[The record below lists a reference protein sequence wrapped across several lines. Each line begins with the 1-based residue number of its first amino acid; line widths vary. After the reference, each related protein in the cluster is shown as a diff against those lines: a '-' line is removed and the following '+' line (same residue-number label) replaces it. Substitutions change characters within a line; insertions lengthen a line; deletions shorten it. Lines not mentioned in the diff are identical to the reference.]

1 MIKDVEF
8 SENIENF
15 RAPGFPS
22 YDEIIEYE
30 ASGEG
35 KKNALEY
42 EKAYIA
48 LIEQVKD
55 KPREEQVKFLLEHI
69 DELRRMIDLFSF
81 CRDQEMFPEGETSDE
96 VLANVMLYRYEHN
109 ISILDD
115 EYSIKTIDYARKLA
129 SSLFYGQGKQ
139 EALALRKFIKEH
151 PEEYKAIQEENH
163 RKAELRAR
171 DIHDFNMELKEKYS
185 LEELITGRFIDS
197 EDTGNKK

>member
-1 MIKDVEF
+1 MIKDMEF

-81 CRDQEMFPEGETSDE
+81 CRDQEMFPEGETYDE

-115 EYSIKTIDYARKLA
+115 EYSIKTIDYARSVKSRI
-129 SSLFYGQGKQ
+129 SSERGRKKA
-139 EALALRKFIKEH
+139 EAENKFAKEH
-151 PEEYKAIQEENH
+151 PEEYKAILEKRHQEAIRLGGKIAETGKKL
-163 RKAELRAR
+163 RKEYA
-171 DIHDFNMELKEKYS
+171 DYT
-185 LEELITGRFIDS
+185 LEELISGKIC
-197 EDTGNKK
+197 K

>member
-1 MIKDVEF
+1 MIKDMEF

-30 ASGEG
+30 ASGKG

-42 EKAYIA
+42 EMAYIA

-81 CRDQEMFPEGETSDE
+81 CRDQEMFPEGETYDE

-115 EYSIKTIDYARKLA
+115 EYSIKTIDYARSVKSRI
-129 SSLFYGQGKQ
+129 SSERGRKKA
-139 EALALRKFIKEH
+139 EAENKFAKEH
-151 PEEYKAIQEENH
+151 PEEYKAILEKRHQEAIRLGGKIAETGKKL
-163 RKAELRAR
+163 RKEYA
-171 DIHDFNMELKEKYS
+171 DYT
-185 LEELITGRFIDS
+185 LEELISGKIR
-197 EDTGNKK
+197 NN

>member
-81 CRDQEMFPEGETSDE
+81 CRDQEMFPEGETYDE

-115 EYSIKTIDYARKLA
+115 EYSIKTIDYARSVKSRI
-129 SSLFYGQGKQ
+129 SSERGRKKA
-139 EALALRKFIKEH
+139 EAENKFAKEH
-151 PEEYKAIQEENH
+151 PEEYKAILEKRHQEAIRLGKKIAETGKKL
-163 RKAELRAR
+163 RKEYA
-171 DIHDFNMELKEKYS
+171 DYT
-185 LEELITGRFIDS
+185 LEELISGKIR
-197 EDTGNKK
+197 NN

>member
-30 ASGEG
+30 ARGEG

-81 CRDQEMFPEGETSDE
+81 CRDQEMFPEGETYDE

-115 EYSIKTIDYARKLA
+115 EYSIKTIDYARSIKSRI
-129 SSLFYGQGKQ
+129 SSERGRKKA
-139 EALALRKFIKEH
+139 EAENKFAKEH
-151 PEEYKAIQEENH
+151 LEEYKAILEKRHQEAIRLGGKIAETGKKL
-163 RKAELRAR
+163 RKEYAE
-171 DIHDFNMELKEKYS
+171 YT
-185 LEELITGRFIDS
+185 LEELISGKIR
-197 EDTGNKK
+197 NN

>member
-1 MIKDVEF
+1 MIKDMEF

-22 YDEIIEYE
+22 YEEIIEYE

-81 CRDQEMFPEGETSDE
+81 CRDQEMFPEGETYDE

-115 EYSIKTIDYARKLA
+115 EYSIKTIDYARSVKSRI
-129 SSLFYGQGKQ
+129 SSERGRKKA
-139 EALALRKFIKEH
+139 EAENKFATEH
-151 PEEYKAIQEENH
+151 PEEYKAILEKRHQEAIRLGEKIAETGKKL
-163 RKAELRAR
+163 RKEYA
-171 DIHDFNMELKEKYS
+171 DYT
-185 LEELITGRFIDS
+185 LEELISGKIR
-197 EDTGNKK
+197 NN

>member
-30 ASGEG
+30 ARGEG

-115 EYSIKTIDYARKLA
+115 EYSIKTIDYARSVKSRI
-129 SSLFYGQGKQ
+129 SSERGRKKA
-139 EALALRKFIKEH
+139 EAENKFAKEH
-151 PEEYKAIQEENH
+151 PEEYKAILEKRHQEAIRLGGKIAETGKKL
-163 RKAELRAR
+163 RKEYA
-171 DIHDFNMELKEKYS
+171 DYT
-185 LEELITGRFIDS
+185 LEELIRGKIR
-197 EDTGNKK
+197 NN

>member
-15 RAPGFPS
+15 RVPGFPS
-22 YDEIIEYE
+22 YEEIIEYE

-81 CRDQEMFPEGETSDE
+81 CRDQEMFPEGETYDE

-115 EYSIKTIDYARKLA
+115 EYSIKTIDYARSVKSRI
-129 SSLFYGQGKQ
+129 SSERGRKKA
-139 EALALRKFIKEH
+139 EAENKFAKEH
-151 PEEYKAIQEENH
+151 PKEYKAILEKRHQEAIRLGEKIAETGKKL
-163 RKAELRAR
+163 RKEYA
-171 DIHDFNMELKEKYS
+171 DYT
-185 LEELITGRFIDS
+185 LEELISGKIR
-197 EDTGNKK
+197 NN

>member
-81 CRDQEMFPEGETSDE
+81 CRDQEMFPEGETYDE

-115 EYSIKTIDYARKLA
+115 EYSIKTIDYARSVKSRI
-129 SSLFYGQGKQ
+129 SSERGRKKA
-139 EALALRKFIKEH
+139 EAENKFAKEH
-151 PEEYKAIQEENH
+151 PEEYKAILEKRHQEAIRLGGKIAETGKKL
-163 RKAELRAR
+163 RKEYA
-171 DIHDFNMELKEKYS
+171 DYT
-185 LEELITGRFIDS
+185 LEELISGKIR
-197 EDTGNKK
+197 NN

>member
-1 MIKDVEF
+1 
-8 SENIENF
+8 
-15 RAPGFPS
+15 
-22 YDEIIEYE
+22 
-30 ASGEG
+30 
-35 KKNALEY
+35 
-42 EKAYIA
+42 
-48 LIEQVKD
+48 
-55 KPREEQVKFLLEHI
+55 
-69 DELRRMIDLFSF
+69 MIDLFSF

-96 VLANVMLYRYEHN
+96 ILANVMLYRYEHN

-197 EDTGNKK
+197 EETSNKK

>member
-1 MIKDVEF
+1 MIKDMEF

-15 RAPGFPS
+15 RVPGFPS
-22 YDEIIEYE
+22 YEEIIEYE

-81 CRDQEMFPEGETSDE
+81 CRDQEMFPEGETYDE

-115 EYSIKTIDYARKLA
+115 EYSIKTIDYARSVKSRI
-129 SSLFYGQGKQ
+129 SSERGRKKA
-139 EALALRKFIKEH
+139 EAENKFAKEH
-151 PEEYKAIQEENH
+151 PEEYKAILEKRHQEAIRLGEKIAETGKKL
-163 RKAELRAR
+163 RKEYA
-171 DIHDFNMELKEKYS
+171 DYT
-185 LEELITGRFIDS
+185 LEELISGKIR
-197 EDTGNKK
+197 NN

>member
-55 KPREEQVKFLLEHI
+55 KPREEQVKFLLVHI

-81 CRDQEMFPEGETSDE
+81 CRDQEMFPEGETYDE

-115 EYSIKTIDYARKLA
+115 EYSIKTIDYARSVKSRI
-129 SSLFYGQGKQ
+129 SSERGRKKA
-139 EALALRKFIKEH
+139 EAENKFAKEH
-151 PEEYKAIQEENH
+151 PEEYKAILEKRHQEAIRLGGKIAETGKKL
-163 RKAELRAR
+163 RKEYA
-171 DIHDFNMELKEKYS
+171 DYT
-185 LEELITGRFIDS
+185 LEELISGKIR
-197 EDTGNKK
+197 NN

>member
-1 MIKDVEF
+1 MEF

-81 CRDQEMFPEGETSDE
+81 CRDQEMFPEGETYDE

-115 EYSIKTIDYARKLA
+115 EYSIKTIDYARSVKSRI
-129 SSLFYGQGKQ
+129 SSERGRKKA
-139 EALALRKFIKEH
+139 EAEKKFAKEH
-151 PEEYKAIQEENH
+151 PEEYKAILEKRHQEAIRLGGKIAETGKKL
-163 RKAELRAR
+163 RKEYA
-171 DIHDFNMELKEKYS
+171 DYT
-185 LEELITGRFIDS
+185 LEELISGKIR
-197 EDTGNKK
+197 NN

>member
-1 MIKDVEF
+1 MIKDMEF

-30 ASGEG
+30 ASGKG

-81 CRDQEMFPEGETSDE
+81 CRDQEMFPEGETYDE

-115 EYSIKTIDYARKLA
+115 EYSIKTIDYARSVKSRI
-129 SSLFYGQGKQ
+129 SSERGRKKA
-139 EALALRKFIKEH
+139 EAENKFAKEH
-151 PEEYKAIQEENH
+151 PEEYKAILEKRHQEAIRLGGKIAETGKKL
-163 RKAELRAR
+163 RKEYA
-171 DIHDFNMELKEKYS
+171 DYT
-185 LEELITGRFIDS
+185 LEELISGKIR
-197 EDTGNKK
+197 NN

>member
-22 YDEIIEYE
+22 YEEIIEYE

-81 CRDQEMFPEGETSDE
+81 CRDQEMFPEGETYDE

-115 EYSIKTIDYARKLA
+115 EYSVKTIDYARSVKSRI
-129 SSLFYGQGKQ
+129 SSERGRKKA
-139 EALALRKFIKEH
+139 EAENKFAKEH
-151 PEEYKAIQEENH
+151 PEEYKAMLERSHQKAILLGKNLRELGFKLRKKLADDYGIEEP
-163 RKAELRAR
+163 
-171 DIHDFNMELKEKYS
+171 DCEK
-185 LEELITGRFIDS
+185 I
-197 EDTGNKK
+197 NNN

>member
-81 CRDQEMFPEGETSDE
+81 CRDQEMFPEGETYDE

-115 EYSIKTIDYARKLA
+115 EYSIKTIDYARSVKSRI
-129 SSLFYGQGKQ
+129 SSERGRKKA
-139 EALALRKFIKEH
+139 EAENKFAKEH
-151 PEEYKAIQEENH
+151 PEEYKAILEKRHQEAIRLGEKIAETGKKL
-163 RKAELRAR
+163 RKEYA
-171 DIHDFNMELKEKYS
+171 DYT
-185 LEELITGRFIDS
+185 LEELISGKIR
-197 EDTGNKK
+197 NN

>member
-30 ASGEG
+30 ASGKG

-55 KPREEQVKFLLEHI
+55 KPREEQVKFLLVHI

-81 CRDQEMFPEGETSDE
+81 CRDQEMFPEGETYDE

-115 EYSIKTIDYARKLA
+115 EYSIKTIDYARSVKSRI
-129 SSLFYGQGKQ
+129 SSERGRKKA
-139 EALALRKFIKEH
+139 EAENKFAKEH
-151 PEEYKAIQEENH
+151 PKEYKAILEKRHQEAIRLGEKIAETGKKL
-163 RKAELRAR
+163 RKEYA
-171 DIHDFNMELKEKYS
+171 DYT
-185 LEELITGRFIDS
+185 LEELISGKIR
-197 EDTGNKK
+197 NN

>member
-81 CRDQEMFPEGETSDE
+81 CRDQEMFPEGETYDE

-115 EYSIKTIDYARKLA
+115 EYSIKTIDYARSVKSRI
-129 SSLFYGQGKQ
+129 SSERGRKKA
-139 EALALRKFIKEH
+139 EAENKFAKAH
-151 PEEYKAIQEENH
+151 PKEYKAILEKRHQEAIRLGEKIAETGKKL
-163 RKAELRAR
+163 RKEYA
-171 DIHDFNMELKEKYS
+171 DYT
-185 LEELITGRFIDS
+185 LEELISGKNR
-197 EDTGNKK
+197 NN

>member
-81 CRDQEMFPEGETSDE
+81 CRDQEMFPEGETYDE
-96 VLANVMLYRYEHN
+96 VLANVTHGKTTLVDQLLKQSGTLKKM
-109 ISILDD
+109 DD
-115 EYSIKTIDYARKLA
+115 ANLVMDSND
-129 SSLFYGQGKQ
+129 Q
-139 EALALRKFIKEH
+139 ERE
-151 PEEYKAIQEENH
+151 
-163 RKAELRAR
+163 R
-171 DIHDFNMELKEKYS
+171 
-185 LEELITGRFIDS
+185 
-197 EDTGNKK
+197 

>member
-30 ASGEG
+30 ASGKG

-42 EKAYIA
+42 EMAYIA

-81 CRDQEMFPEGETSDE
+81 CRDQEMFPEGETYDE

-115 EYSIKTIDYARKLA
+115 EYSIKTIDYARSVKSRI
-129 SSLFYGQGKQ
+129 SSERGRKKA
-139 EALALRKFIKEH
+139 EAENKFAKEH
-151 PEEYKAIQEENH
+151 PEEYKAILEKRHQEAIRLGGKIAETGKKL
-163 RKAELRAR
+163 RKEYA
-171 DIHDFNMELKEKYS
+171 DYT
-185 LEELITGRFIDS
+185 LEELISGKIR
-197 EDTGNKK
+197 NN

>member
-1 MIKDVEF
+1 MIKDMEF

-30 ASGEG
+30 ASGKG
-35 KKNALEY
+35 KKNDLEY

-81 CRDQEMFPEGETSDE
+81 CRDQEMFPEGETYDE

-115 EYSIKTIDYARKLA
+115 EYSIKTIDYARSVKSRI
-129 SSLFYGQGKQ
+129 SSERGRKKA
-139 EALALRKFIKEH
+139 EAENKFAKEH
-151 PEEYKAIQEENH
+151 PEEYKAILEKRHQEAIRLGGKIAETGKKL
-163 RKAELRAR
+163 RKEYA
-171 DIHDFNMELKEKYS
+171 DYT
-185 LEELITGRFIDS
+185 LEELISGKIR
-197 EDTGNKK
+197 NN

>member
-30 ASGEG
+30 ARGEG

-81 CRDQEMFPEGETSDE
+81 CRDQEMFPEGETYDE

-115 EYSIKTIDYARKLA
+115 EYSIKTIDYARSVKSRI
-129 SSLFYGQGKQ
+129 SSERGRKKA
-139 EALALRKFIKEH
+139 EAENKFAKEH
-151 PEEYKAIQEENH
+151 LEEYKAILEKRHQEAIRLGGKIAETGKKL
-163 RKAELRAR
+163 RKEYAE
-171 DIHDFNMELKEKYS
+171 YT
-185 LEELITGRFIDS
+185 LEELISGKIR
-197 EDTGNKK
+197 NN

>member
-15 RAPGFPS
+15 RVPGFPS
-22 YDEIIEYE
+22 YEEIIEYE

-81 CRDQEMFPEGETSDE
+81 CRDQEMFPEGETYDE

-115 EYSIKTIDYARKLA
+115 EYSIKTIDYARSVKSRI
-129 SSLFYGQGKQ
+129 SSERGRKKA
-139 EALALRKFIKEH
+139 EAENKFAKEH
-151 PEEYKAIQEENH
+151 PKEYKAILEKRHQEAIRLGGKIAETGKKL
-163 RKAELRAR
+163 RKEYA
-171 DIHDFNMELKEKYS
+171 DYT
-185 LEELITGRFIDS
+185 LEELISGKIR
-197 EDTGNKK
+197 NN

>member
-81 CRDQEMFPEGETSDE
+81 CRDQEMFPEGETYDE

-115 EYSIKTIDYARKLA
+115 EYSIKTIDYARSVKSRI
-129 SSLFYGQGKQ
+129 SSERGRKKA
-139 EALALRKFIKEH
+139 EAENKFAKEH
-151 PEEYKAIQEENH
+151 PKEYKAILEKRHQEAIRLGEKIAETGKKL
-163 RKAELRAR
+163 RKEYA
-171 DIHDFNMELKEKYS
+171 DYT
-185 LEELITGRFIDS
+185 LEELISGKIR
-197 EDTGNKK
+197 NN

>member
-30 ASGEG
+30 ARGEG

-81 CRDQEMFPEGETSDE
+81 CRDQEMFPEGETYDE

-115 EYSIKTIDYARKLA
+115 EYSIKTIDYARSVKSRI
-129 SSLFYGQGKQ
+129 SSERGRKKA
-139 EALALRKFIKEH
+139 EAENKFAKEH
-151 PEEYKAIQEENH
+151 PEEYKAILEKRHQEAIRLGKKIAETGKKL
-163 RKAELRAR
+163 RKEYA
-171 DIHDFNMELKEKYS
+171 DYT
-185 LEELITGRFIDS
+185 LEELIRGKIR
-197 EDTGNKK
+197 NN

>member
-30 ASGEG
+30 ARGEG

-81 CRDQEMFPEGETSDE
+81 CRDQEMFPEGETYDE

-115 EYSIKTIDYARKLA
+115 EYSIKTIDYARSVKSRI
-129 SSLFYGQGKQ
+129 SSERGRKKA
-139 EALALRKFIKEH
+139 EAENKFAKEH
-151 PEEYKAIQEENH
+151 PEEYKAILEKRHQEAIRLGKKIAETGKKL
-163 RKAELRAR
+163 RKEYA
-171 DIHDFNMELKEKYS
+171 DYT
-185 LEELITGRFIDS
+185 LEELISGKIR
-197 EDTGNKK
+197 NN

>member
-1 MIKDVEF
+1 MIKDMEF

-81 CRDQEMFPEGETSDE
+81 CRDQEMFPEGETYDE

-115 EYSIKTIDYARKLA
+115 EYSIKTIDYARSVKSRI
-129 SSLFYGQGKQ
+129 SSERGRKKA
-139 EALALRKFIKEH
+139 EAENKFAKEH
-151 PEEYKAIQEENH
+151 PEEYKAILEKRHQEAIRLGGKIAETGKKL
-163 RKAELRAR
+163 RKEYA
-171 DIHDFNMELKEKYS
+171 DYT
-185 LEELITGRFIDS
+185 LEELISGKIR
-197 EDTGNKK
+197 NN

>member
-1 MIKDVEF
+1 MEF

-81 CRDQEMFPEGETSDE
+81 CRDQEMFPEGETYDE

-115 EYSIKTIDYARKLA
+115 EYSIKTIDYARSVKSRI
-129 SSLFYGQGKQ
+129 SSERGRKKA
-139 EALALRKFIKEH
+139 EAENKFAKEH
-151 PEEYKAIQEENH
+151 PEEYKAILEKRHQEAIRLGGKIAETGKKL
-163 RKAELRAR
+163 RKEYA
-171 DIHDFNMELKEKYS
+171 DYT
-185 LEELITGRFIDS
+185 LEELISGKIR
-197 EDTGNKK
+197 NN

>member
-55 KPREEQVKFLLEHI
+55 KPREGQVKFLLEHI

-81 CRDQEMFPEGETSDE
+81 CRDQEMFPEGETYDE

-115 EYSIKTIDYARKLA
+115 EYSIKTIDYARSVKSRI
-129 SSLFYGQGKQ
+129 SSERGRKKA
-139 EALALRKFIKEH
+139 EAENKFAKEH
-151 PEEYKAIQEENH
+151 LEEYKAILEKRHQEAIRLGGKIAETGKKL
-163 RKAELRAR
+163 RKEYAE
-171 DIHDFNMELKEKYS
+171 YT
-185 LEELITGRFIDS
+185 LEELISGKIR
-197 EDTGNKK
+197 NN

>member
-81 CRDQEMFPEGETSDE
+81 CRDQEMFPEGETYDE

-115 EYSIKTIDYARKLA
+115 EYSIKTIDYARSVKSRI
-129 SSLFYGQGKQ
+129 SSERGRKKA
-139 EALALRKFIKEH
+139 EAENKFAKEH
-151 PEEYKAIQEENH
+151 PKEYKAVLEKRHQEAIRLGEKIAETGKKL
-163 RKAELRAR
+163 RKEYA
-171 DIHDFNMELKEKYS
+171 DYT
-185 LEELITGRFIDS
+185 LEELISGKIR
-197 EDTGNKK
+197 NN

>member
-30 ASGEG
+30 ARGEG

-115 EYSIKTIDYARKLA
+115 EYSIKTIDYARSVK
-129 SSLFYGQGKQ
+129 SRIQ
-139 EALALRKFIKEH
+139 EAIRLGEKIAETGKKLRK
-151 PEEYKAIQEENH
+151 EYA
-163 RKAELRAR
+163 
-171 DIHDFNMELKEKYS
+171 DYT
-185 LEELITGRFIDS
+185 LEELISGKIR
-197 EDTGNKK
+197 NN

>member
-1 MIKDVEF
+1 MIKDMEF

-22 YDEIIEYE
+22 YEEIIEYE

-55 KPREEQVKFLLEHI
+55 KPREEQVKFLLVHI

-81 CRDQEMFPEGETSDE
+81 CRDQEIFPEGETYDE
-96 VLANVMLYRYEHN
+96 VLANVMLYRYENN

-115 EYSIKTIDYARKLA
+115 EYSIKTIDYARSVKSRI
-129 SSLFYGQGKQ
+129 SSERGRKKA
-139 EALALRKFIKEH
+139 EAENKFAKEH
-151 PEEYKAIQEENH
+151 PKEYRAILEKRHQEAIRLGGKIAETGKKL
-163 RKAELRAR
+163 RKEYA
-171 DIHDFNMELKEKYS
+171 DYT
-185 LEELITGRFIDS
+185 LEELISGKIR
-197 EDTGNKK
+197 NN

>member
-30 ASGEG
+30 ASGKG

-81 CRDQEMFPEGETSDE
+81 CRDQEMFPEGETYDE

-115 EYSIKTIDYARKLA
+115 EYSIKTIDYARSVKSRI
-129 SSLFYGQGKQ
+129 SSERGRKKA
-139 EALALRKFIKEH
+139 EAENKFAKEH
-151 PEEYKAIQEENH
+151 PEEYKAILEKRHQEAIRLGEKIAETGKKL
-163 RKAELRAR
+163 RKEYA
-171 DIHDFNMELKEKYS
+171 DYT
-185 LEELITGRFIDS
+185 LEELISGKIR
-197 EDTGNKK
+197 NN

>member
-81 CRDQEMFPEGETSDE
+81 CRDQEIFPEGETYDE

-115 EYSIKTIDYARKLA
+115 EYSIKTIDYARSVKSRI
-129 SSLFYGQGKQ
+129 SSERGRKKA
-139 EALALRKFIKEH
+139 EAENKFAKEH
-151 PEEYKAIQEENH
+151 LEEYKAILEKRHQEAIRLGGKIAETGKKL
-163 RKAELRAR
+163 RKEYA
-171 DIHDFNMELKEKYS
+171 DYT
-185 LEELITGRFIDS
+185 LEELISGKIR
-197 EDTGNKK
+197 NN

>member
-1 MIKDVEF
+1 MIKDMEF

-15 RAPGFPS
+15 RVPGFPS
-22 YDEIIEYE
+22 YEEIIEYE

-81 CRDQEMFPEGETSDE
+81 CRDQEMFPEGETYDE

-115 EYSIKTIDYARKLA
+115 EYSIKTIDYARSVKSRI
-129 SSLFYGQGKQ
+129 SSERGRKKA
-139 EALALRKFIKEH
+139 EAENKFAKEH
-151 PEEYKAIQEENH
+151 PKEYRAILEKRHQEAIRLGGKIAETGKKL
-163 RKAELRAR
+163 RKEYA
-171 DIHDFNMELKEKYS
+171 DYT
-185 LEELITGRFIDS
+185 LEELISGKIR
-197 EDTGNKK
+197 NN

>member
-1 MIKDVEF
+1 MIKDMEF

-15 RAPGFPS
+15 RVPGFPS
-22 YDEIIEYE
+22 YEEIIEYE

-81 CRDQEMFPEGETSDE
+81 CRDQEMFPEGETYDE

-115 EYSIKTIDYARKLA
+115 EYSIKTIDYARSVKSRI
-129 SSLFYGQGKQ
+129 SSERGRKKA
-139 EALALRKFIKEH
+139 EAENKFAKEH
-151 PEEYKAIQEENH
+151 PEEYKAILEKRHQEAIRLWGKIAETGKKL
-163 RKAELRAR
+163 RKEYA
-171 DIHDFNMELKEKYS
+171 DYT
-185 LEELITGRFIDS
+185 LEELISGKIR
-197 EDTGNKK
+197 NN

>member
-15 RAPGFPS
+15 RVPGFPS
-22 YDEIIEYE
+22 YEEIIEYE

-81 CRDQEMFPEGETSDE
+81 CRDQEMFPEGETYDE

-115 EYSIKTIDYARKLA
+115 EYSIKTIDYARSVKSRI
-129 SSLFYGQGKQ
+129 SSERGRKKA
-139 EALALRKFIKEH
+139 EAENKFAKEH
-151 PEEYKAIQEENH
+151 PKEYRAILEKRHQEAIRLGGKIAETGKKL
-163 RKAELRAR
+163 RKEYA
-171 DIHDFNMELKEKYS
+171 DYT
-185 LEELITGRFIDS
+185 LEELISGKIR
-197 EDTGNKK
+197 NN

>member
-1 MIKDVEF
+1 MIKDMEF

-30 ASGEG
+30 ASGKG

-81 CRDQEMFPEGETSDE
+81 CRDQEMFPEGETYDE

-115 EYSIKTIDYARKLA
+115 EYSIKTIDYARSVKSRI
-129 SSLFYGQGKQ
+129 SSERGRKKA
-139 EALALRKFIKEH
+139 EAENKFAKEH
-151 PEEYKAIQEENH
+151 PKEYRAILEKRHQEAIRLGGKIAETGKKL
-163 RKAELRAR
+163 RKEYA
-171 DIHDFNMELKEKYS
+171 DYT
-185 LEELITGRFIDS
+185 LEELISGKIR
-197 EDTGNKK
+197 NN

>member
-55 KPREEQVKFLLEHI
+55 KPREEQVKFLLVHI

-81 CRDQEMFPEGETSDE
+81 CRDQEMFPEGETYDE

-115 EYSIKTIDYARKLA
+115 EYSIKTIDYARSVKSRI
-129 SSLFYGQGKQ
+129 SSERGRKKA
-139 EALALRKFIKEH
+139 EAENKFAKEH
-151 PEEYKAIQEENH
+151 PKEYKAILEKRHQEAIRLGEKIAETGKKL
-163 RKAELRAR
+163 RKEYA
-171 DIHDFNMELKEKYS
+171 DYT
-185 LEELITGRFIDS
+185 LEELISGKIR
-197 EDTGNKK
+197 NN